1 MSATDLL
8 ANYQEF
14 RTRRFLRNEA
24 RTGAWL
30 PGWRTRSRRR
40 ALVLALAALFAAM
53 VAVGA
58 VCVGNMRIGPL
69 LWMVP
74 VLLFLPTWTV
84 LQVVSSRQSDAP
96 RNALDEYEVA
106 ERDAA
111 RSIGL
116 TVTQSVAIIP
126 AFALVIGASLES
138 LSVGFGYAC
147 GLWTITALLIGGC
160 SPAMILAW
168 NRPDPEPEAAL

>member
-8 ANYQEF
+8 ANYQEY

-53 VAVGA
+53 IAVGA
-58 VCVGNMRIGPL
+58 LCAVDMRIGPL
-69 LWMVP
+69 LWMGP

-84 LQVVSSRQSDAP
+84 LQVVSSRQGDAP
-96 RNALDEYEVA
+96 RQALDEYEIA

-116 TVTQSVAIIP
+116 TITQSVAIIP
-126 AFALVIGASLES
+126 VAVLIIAASAEK
-138 LSVGFGYAC
+138 LSPELGYAC
-147 GLWTITALLIGGC
+147 GLWGITALLIGGC

-168 NRPDPEPEAAL
+168 NRPDPEVES

>member
-8 ANYQEF
+8 ATYQEF

-40 ALVLALAALFAAM
+40 ALVLALAALFTAM
-53 VAVGA
+53 IAVGA
-58 VCVGNMRIGPL
+58 VCVVNMELGPL
-69 LWMVP
+69 LWIPP

-96 RNALDEYEVA
+96 RNALDEYEIA

-116 TVTQSVAIIP
+116 TITQSVAIIP
-126 AFALVIGASLES
+126 VFALVAAAAMER
-138 LSVGFGYAC
+138 LSIGFGYAC
-147 GLWTITALLIGGC
+147 GLWMITALLIGGC

-168 NRPDPEPEAAL
+168 NRRDIEPEVPA

>member
-8 ANYQEF
+8 ANYQEY

-30 PGWRTRSRRR
+30 PGWRTRARRR
-40 ALVLALAALFAAM
+40 ALVLALAAIFAAM
-53 VAVGA
+53 IAVGA
-58 VCVGNMRIGPL
+58 VCAVNMEIGPL
-69 LWMVP
+69 LWIPP
-74 VLLFLPTWTV
+74 VLLFLPTWTA
-84 LQVVSSRQSDAP
+84 LQVVPSRQGDAP
-96 RNALDEYEVA
+96 RLALDEYEIA

-116 TVTQSVAIIP
+116 TITQSVAVIP
-126 AFALVIGASLES
+126 AFVLVAAASIEK
-138 LSVGFGYAC
+138 LSAGLGYAC
-147 GLWTITALLIGGC
+147 GLWLVTALMIGGC

-168 NRPDPEPEAAL
+168 NRPDPEPEVAA